1 MREDQNVNFEIKSE
15 VFRVSFG
22 IKICLAYML
31 FNTLFDSRKVISA
44 VKEMIKRYF
53 RIVFIHIH
61 GKFYVCLKVIKSVS
75 FF

>member
-15 VFRVSFG
+15 VFRVGFG

-53 RIVFIHIH
+53 RM
-61 GKFYVCLKVIKSVS
+61 KTYLKLFPMIY
-75 FF
+75 